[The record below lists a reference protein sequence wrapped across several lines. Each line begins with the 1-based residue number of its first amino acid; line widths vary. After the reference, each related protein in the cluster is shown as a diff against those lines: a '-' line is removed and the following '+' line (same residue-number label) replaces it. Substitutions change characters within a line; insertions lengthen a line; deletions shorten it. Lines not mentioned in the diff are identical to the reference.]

1 VDFTSYAELAVR
13 LVNTTVRNG
22 ARRDSLASPAAFRAL
37 VADRPHLHGQLT
49 HHDLDAMRQLRD
61 GLTAIFSA
69 AAEGRDTEAADRLNA
84 LLVQYPMH
92 PVLVRH
98 GGPQWHLHLDDV
110 GSVADR
116 YASGAVIGL
125 ARTVAQYGIDRLGV
139 CAIASCHAVFI
150 DASSNRSRRYCSDHA
165 VTRANLTALQASGS
179 AGSGRAP
186 STAAG

>member
-13 LVNTTVRNG
+13 LVNTTVRYD
-22 ARRDSLASPAAFRAL
+22 ARPDSLASPAAFRSL
-37 VADRPHLHGQLT
+37 VVDRPHLHGQLT
-49 HHDLDAMRQLRD
+49 HHDLDALRE
-61 GLTAIFSA
+61 LRLELAAIFSA
-69 AAEGRDTEAADRLNA
+69 AAEGRDTDVADRLNA

-98 GGPQWHLHLDDV
+98 DGPQWHLHLDDV

-116 YASGAVIGL
+116 YGSGAVMGL
-125 ARTVAQYGIDRLGV
+125 ARTVAQFGIDRLGV
-139 CAIASCHAVFI
+139 CAIASCQAVFV

-165 VTRANLTALQASGS
+165 ATRANLTALRASRS
-179 AGSGRAP
+179 AGSGRAR